1 MTSVPFTLG
10 RRVPARHLL
19 LRLEA
24 AGLAAHRD
32 HQEQL
37 RDRGAHRAPPLA
49 RHGRGARR
57 TWLGLGSG
65 LGLGLGLTRWLSC
78 TTQAGLEPFLA
89 ALSDLVR
96 SRYGATDGEAALIT
110 RARHREHG

>member
-65 LGLGLGLTRWLSC
+65 LGLGLGLTLRLTLILTLTLALALTLTKTS
-78 TTQAGLEPFLA
+78 TLA
-89 ALSDLVR
+89 ASGGGR
-96 SRYGATDGEAALIT
+96 R
-110 RARHREHG
+110 R